1 MNQER
6 IMATEQKKPSKLS
19 IAKVGNHMV
28 LSLKESLTWERCDSL
43 EMTVSDLI
51 DQNKPWIILDFKS
64 VPFIDSRALEI
75 LLRINVTLKQR
86 GSLLKIIGL
95 GSVCRDILTATRLIN
110 VFHVYEDMHKAIR
123 AKT

>member
-1 MNQER
+1 M
-6 IMATEQKKPSKLS
+6 S

-28 LSLKESLTWERCDSL
+28 LSLKESFTWENCDHL

-51 DQNKPWIILDFKS
+51 DQNKSWIIIDFKS

-75 LLRINVTLKQR
+75 LLRLNITLKQR
-86 GSLLKIIGL
+86 GSLLKMIGL
-95 GSVCRDILTATRLIN
+95 DSVCRDILMATRLIN
-110 VFHVYEDMHKAIR
+110 VFHVYEDIHQAIR